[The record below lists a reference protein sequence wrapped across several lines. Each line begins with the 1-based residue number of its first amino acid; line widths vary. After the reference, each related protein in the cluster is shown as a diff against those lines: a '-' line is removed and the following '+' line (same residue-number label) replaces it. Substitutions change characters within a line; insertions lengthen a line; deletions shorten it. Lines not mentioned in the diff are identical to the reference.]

1 MYKYAHERKM
11 TPETSSLVE
20 LGLVGSEKV
29 KVKRKPTP
37 RVISSHFRS
46 FHTPRASRQIMN
58 RHDKA
63 LQASNQLTNT
73 SEHRNHVIGI
83 CIWRNNRCPH

>member
-1 MYKYAHERKM
+1 MYQYAHEREM

-37 RVISSHFRS
+37 RVISSHFVLFTHPELPVKS
-46 FHTPRASRQIMN
+46 
-58 RHDKA
+58 
-63 LQASNQLTNT
+63 
-73 SEHRNHVIGI
+73 
-83 CIWRNNRCPH
+83 